1 MNVEQQFVI
10 GAACQTV
17 GRQIAAR
24 CCVNM
29 FFFFYNISY
38 LHVAVDDINMSC
50 FSNLAVV

>member
-1 MNVEQQFVI
+1 MNAEHQPVI

-29 FFFFYNISY
+29 FSFLIFITY
-38 LHVAVDDINMSC
+38 LHVAVDDINM
-50 FSNLAVV
+50 